1 MFALT
6 VLTLGVFLLRARY
19 PDDTADVVI
28 SSAVGDQHTQQTL
41 GVEPIGLGAASTAV
55 HQDTCRLHHVVGDP
69 MGNKKAMQPK
79 AVTPRFEAAC
89 DNHLDATKLRRNL
102 RLQLLNQL

>member
-28 SSAVGDQHTQQTL
+28 SSPQRA
-41 GVEPIGLGAASTAV
+41 TA
-55 HQDTCRLHHVVGDP
+55 TS
-69 MGNKKAMQPK
+69 
-79 AVTPRFEAAC
+79 
-89 DNHLDATKLRRNL
+89 
-102 RLQLLNQL
+102 